1 MATDIGPKIGLDGEK
16 EFRAALQSMGQ
27 QLKTLDTE
35 MRAVTSAF
43 SANDRSQAALSA
55 QSDVLT
61 KKLST
66 QEARLAEIQKALD
79 YARANYA
86 ENSNEVQRW
95 QQALNNATADVNKTK
110 KEIEHLGDE
119 TQEAGGK
126 VSIFGDVLKANLA
139 SEAIISGVKALSGAI
154 KSLIGGAVE
163 NYGDFEQLVG
173 GVETLFKD
181 SAGIVQNYAKEAY
194 KTAGLSANDY
204 METVTSFS
212 ASLLQSMGNDT
223 QAAAEK
229 ANRAITDMSDNAN
242 KMGTDMSSIQNAY
255 QGFAKQNY
263 TMLDNLKLG
272 YGGTKEEM
280 ARLIEDAAKIKGI
293 YGAEAAML
301 ANRGVNGDLAVII
314 DAIHTVQTEM
324 GITGTT
330 AKEAATTIQ
339 GSAAAAKAAWTNL
352 TTGLGDENADLSQLL
367 LTFGESVA
375 TAVKNIIP
383 RIQQTLAGIGSAL
396 TIASQGM
403 LQDAVGG
410 IVDGLPQFVAA
421 IGTLV
426 SGMGQ
431 ALINSAPVL
440 LHSVLELIHQA
451 SDYVKANLS
460 QFVGAGL
467 TALVGFSDGF
477 RGGVGQMVD
486 AALEL
491 IKTLAAGIVEAL
503 PEFIATVPTII
514 SNFANAINDN
524 APKIVK
530 AGLDIIVTLVK
541 GILTNIPVIIQNMPK
556 IIAAIWDTLTAVNW
570 VNLGAGLIKGVGDGI
585 KSMTSF
591 AKDSIETVKT
601 AIHDGIKA
609 LPQTFMEIGR
619 NMIQGMI
626 NGIKSMAS
634 SLVKNVGSAI
644 TSVVSSVRDMLGIH
658 SPSRVFASIGEYMM
672 DGLSIGLLNS
682 SGKVMETIG
691 DIVSE
696 VKTRFSSLSDIFGTR
711 QDIADLQYQLW
722 GMTGGKNASEID
734 KYKRKMET
742 LSKQEKDQAAIVEA
756 AEAAYKAVVSQ
767 YGENSKESYEYQKTL
782 LQEQIAYQKL
792 IETMNQY
799 REESRALRVGD
810 SIASGIAASTKKA
823 VSAAASLTT
832 KLVDTVKSNLGIH
845 SPSTVF
851 AGIGENMALGLGK
864 GFTAE
869 MQGVS
874 ANIQDAIPT
883 PAVDA
888 VYNAAAGMVNGLAAA
903 NAGNGGG
910 SYTINLLLQN
920 GQQIASW
927 LLPDL
932 RDAARNNPEVARA

>member
-16 EFRAALQSMGQ
+16 EFRAAIQSMGQ

-43 SANDRSQAALSA
+43 SANDKSQAALSA

-110 KEIEHLGDE
+110 TQLKQLDDELDKAPGKFAKVGD
-119 TQEAGGK
+119 
-126 VSIFGDVLKANLA
+126 
-139 SEAIISGVKALSGAI
+139 AI
-154 KSLIGGAVE
+154 KYGLATAAKAATAAVAAASAAVGVLIKQSIAD
-163 NYGDFEQLVG
+163 YGEYEQLVG

-181 SAGIVQNYAKEAY
+181 SAGIVQGYAKEAY

-280 ARLIEDAAKIKGI
+280 QRLLTDAEKLSGIK
-293 YGAEAAML
+293 Y
-301 ANRGVNGDLAVII
+301 DLSSYADIV
-314 DAIHTVQTEM
+314 DAIHVVQTEM

-330 AKEAATTIQ
+330 ALEASTTIE
-339 GSAAAAKAAWTNL
+339 GSIASMKAAWSNFV
-352 TTGLGDENADLSQLL
+352 TGLGNDNANIAELSRELIKSVETVASNVL
-367 LTFGESVA
+367 PVIETVLTNIAE
-375 TAVKNIIP
+375 AVKNDGPEMIEKFVSYALEKLPDIIALGL
-383 RIQQTLAGIGSAL
+383 QMVLALVAGLAQNLPQLVSGVLRMVETIVSTFVASLPDIIDVGKDIVRGLWEGIKEMGAWLKEKVS
-396 TIASQGM
+396 
-403 LQDAVGG
+403 DFVGG
-410 IVDGLPQFVAA
+410 IVG
-421 IGTLV
+421 
-426 SGMGQ
+426 
-431 ALINSAPVL
+431 N
-440 LHSVLELIHQA
+440 
-451 SDYVKANLS
+451 
-460 QFVGAGL
+460 
-467 TALVGFSDGF
+467 
-477 RGGVGQMVD
+477 
-486 AALEL
+486 
-491 IKTLAAGIVEAL
+491 
-503 PEFIATVPTII
+503 
-514 SNFANAINDN
+514 
-524 APKIVK
+524 
-530 AGLDIIVTLVK
+530 VK
-541 GILTNIPVIIQNMPK
+541 G
-556 IIAAIWDTLTAVNW
+556 
-570 VNLGAGLIKGVGDGI
+570 
-585 KSMTSF
+585 F
-591 AKDSIETVKT
+591 
-601 AIHDGIKA
+601 
-609 LPQTFMEIGR
+609 
-619 NMIQGMI
+619 
-626 NGIKSMAS
+626 
-634 SLVKNVGSAI
+634 
-644 TSVVSSVRDMLGIH
+644 
-658 SPSRVFASIGEYMM
+658 
-672 DGLSIGLLNS
+672 
-682 SGKVMETIG
+682 
-691 DIVSE
+691 
-696 VKTRFSSLSDIFGTR
+696 
-711 QDIADLQYQLW
+711 
-722 GMTGGKNASEID
+722 
-734 KYKRKMET
+734 
-742 LSKQEKDQAAIVEA
+742 
-756 AEAAYKAVVSQ
+756 
-767 YGENSKESYEYQKTL
+767 
-782 LQEQIAYQKL
+782 
-792 IETMNQY
+792 
-799 REESRALRVGD
+799 
-810 SIASGIAASTKKA
+810 
-823 VSAAASLTT
+823 
-832 KLVDTVKSNLGIH
+832 LGIH

-864 GFTAE
+864 GFAAE